1 MKLATQINFEMVIF
15 WSIDRLG
22 RSFQRLVK
30 ILNELRAMK
39 IDLFF
44 MQQGI
49 DTTIPSVR
57 MNFIVF

>member
-22 RSFQRLVK
+22 RSLQHLVK

-44 MQQGI
+44 YATGK
-49 DTTIPSVR
+49 DTTIRSVQ